1 MALSAKGTR
10 MTSGQVGAYNGNV
23 GFLSIEDNQ
32 DLDHELHENGM
43 ERKNDQNST
52 INPDD
57 VHQRSGK
64 PKAFTHSNQAA
75 GSSLQYKVLELKFHE
90 GKS

>member
-32 DLDHELHENGM
+32 DLEHEMNENGT
-43 ERKNDQNST
+43 ERNNDPNST
-52 INPDD
+52 INHDD
-57 VHQRSGK
+57 IHQASGQ
-64 PKAFTHSNQAA
+64 PKAFTHLNQAA

-90 GKS
+90 GKN